1 MKNITCKLIACV
13 LLLTICFTA
22 CKKDA
27 LKVNEEK
34 RYAQTNA
41 QPPTDPILGTAVHL
55 TLKPNGRADI
65 LPGGDIV
72 WAGSYDISGTKLTV
86 KVDELDMKFRFTIV
100 SEEELHGENG
110 EILKLQK

>member
-1 MKNITCKLIACV
+1 MKNITYKLIICT

-34 RYAQTNA
+34 RYIQTNA
-41 QPPTDPILGTAVHL
+41 QPPSDPILGTAVHL

-65 LPGGDIV
+65 LPGGDIM
-72 WAGSYDISGTKLTV
+72 WAGDYDVSGRKLTV
-86 KVDELDMKFRFTIV
+86 NVAELNTKFRFTIINK
-100 SEEELHGENG
+100 EELHGENG